1 MSRLPGPSG
10 GVCRGHGFTRR
21 LGRQTARPKH
31 ASSSP
36 APERQLIGCLGVR
49 CLVVSRD
56 CALAASV
63 NVCVS
68 SAGGLARKGMDD
80 HR

>member
-1 MSRLPGPSG
+1 MNSELRREPYEAHRLIDGRLPETP
-10 GVCRGHGFTRR
+10 
-21 LGRQTARPKH
+21 
-31 ASSSP
+31 SSSP
-36 APERQLIGCLGVR
+36 PERQLIGFLGVR